1 MAQPEDPKKEPL
13 PEKIKK
19 NENVQKFMSFAKSN
33 TMDTIAYVV
42 LFLGIILL
50 FFTPFWGGVLIGAVG
65 GFYFA
70 DPLIRFIRHFEEYI
84 EQQGVV
90 RVLILLGVA
99 LGFLIVAPA
108 FFLGAAVTVAIK
120 YVLAGRAE

>member
-19 NENVQKFMSFAKSN
+19 NENVQKFMTFAKSN
-33 TMDTIAYVV
+33 TMDTIAYVA
-42 LFLGIILL
+42 LFLGIIML
-50 FFTPFWGGVLIGAVG
+50 FFTPFWGGVIIGAVG

-70 DPLIRFIRHFEEYI
+70 DPIIRFVRHFEEYL
-84 EQQGVV
+84 EQQGIV

-108 FFLGAAVTVAIK
+108 FFIGAAFTIGLK
-120 YVLAGRAE
+120 YVLGASNE

>member
-1 MAQPEDPKKEPL
+1 MAQPEGPKKEPL
-13 PEKIKK
+13 PEKTPK
-19 NENVQKFMSFAKSN
+19 NENVQKFLNFAKSN
-33 TMDTIAYVV
+33 TMDTIAYVA

-50 FFTPFWGGVLIGAVG
+50 FFTPFWGGVIIGAVG

-70 DPLIRFIRHFEEYI
+70 DPIIRFIRHFEEYLD
-84 EQQGVV
+84 QQGIV

-108 FFLGAAVTVAIK
+108 FFVGAAATVGLK
-120 YVLAGRAE
+120 YVLAGAAE